1 MEKTLEEHLRG
12 INSDVASLILRISSL
27 VDTINGEFQFR
38 RGKADTKNVF
48 GEVQLV
54 MDKWADEFLIKEFKE
69 SGVIKSVASEEQPE
83 LVRLNDDGIFNITL
97 DPLDGSSNIES
108 NNSVGTIVGIYKED
122 LPTEGKNQVAAMY
135 ILYGPVTT
143 LVYAAENCVHEC
155 LLTEKGFVLRKEN
168 IRLPEPGKLY
178 GIGGLRKD
186 WLPQFT
192 KYVEELEE
200 QGYKLRYG
208 GSFVGDFNQVLHYG
222 GIFAYPSLTTSPNGK
237 LRLLFESN
245 PMAFIIRQ
253 AGGDSTDGKHSILE
267 IEPEHIDQRTATYV
281 GNKALIKKLE
291 DALR

>member
-1 MEKTLEEHLRG
+1 MEKTLEEHLKG
-12 INSDVASLILRISSL
+12 INSDVASLMLRISRL
-27 VDTINGEFQFR
+27 VDRINVEFQFR

-54 MDKWADEFLIKEFKE
+54 MDKWADEFLIDEFKK
-69 SGVIKSVASEEQPE
+69 SGVVKSVASEEQPS
-83 LVRLNDDGIFNITL
+83 LVRLNDDGMFNITL

-108 NNSVGTIVGIYKED
+108 NNSVGTIVGVYKED
-122 LPTEGKNQVAAMY
+122 LPTEGKNQLAAMY

-143 LVYAAENCVHEC
+143 LVYAAENGVHEF

-168 IRLPEPGKLY
+168 IKLPEPGKLY

-186 WLPQFT
+186 WLPRFT
-192 KYVEELEE
+192 KYIEELEK

-222 GIFAYPSLTTSPNGK
+222 GIFAYPSLTTNPNGK

-245 PMAFIIRQ
+245 PMAFIVRQ
-253 AGGDSTDGKHSILE
+253 AGGASTDGKHSILE
-267 IEPEHIDQRTATYV
+267 IEPDHIDQRTATYV
-281 GNKALIKKLE
+281 GNKDLIKKLE
-291 DALR
+291 ETLR

>member
-1 MEKTLEEHLRG
+1 MEKTLEDHLG
-12 INSDVASLILRISSL
+12 GVNSDVASLILRISSL
-27 VDTINGEFQFR
+27 VATINGEFQFR

-54 MDKWADEFLIKEFKE
+54 MDKWADEFLINEFKE

-83 LVRLNDDGIFNITL
+83 LVRLNDDGIFNVTL

-122 LPTEGKNQVAAMY
+122 LPTEGKNQLAAMY

-143 LVYAAENCVHEC
+143 LVYAAETGVHEF
-155 LLTEKGFVLRKEN
+155 LLTGKGFILRKEN

-186 WLPQFT
+186 WLPQFK
-192 KYVEELEE
+192 KYVEGLEE

-245 PMAFIIRQ
+245 PMAFIVRQ
-253 AGGDSTDGKHSILE
+253 AGGASTDGKRPILE

-281 GNKALIKKLE
+281 GNKDLIKRLE
-291 DALR
+291 EILR